1 MIYDVIVLVV
11 VIGLVLLNFWRGAAR
26 ALAGIATS
34 IIAYFG
40 ATALGSFLSEKLYF
54 WLLKPAIDKAVS
66 DALSNISNEAAGNVV
81 NALPSWLTGL
91 LDISGENLTN
101 LFSEPLSAANDSIT
115 KAVDAAVQPIAIA
128 IISFFMTILLF
139 LLFSFIIRKLLMKP
153 LLKLFDFPVIRTV
166 NKFLG
171 IVVGLVDAF
180 LVISMLAYLLHL
192 IIPYVGQESGF
203 LSEST
208 IYNSFIFYHFY
219 NGNIFSA
226 IGSSII
232 GLPKQ

>member
-1 MIYDVIVLVV
+1 MIYDIILLVV
-11 VIGLVLLNFWRGAAR
+11 VIGLVILNVWRGAAK

-34 IIAYFG
+34 IVSYLG
-40 ATALGSFLSEKLYF
+40 ATALGAFLSEKLYF
-54 WLLKPAIDKAVS
+54 WLLKPAIDKAVA
-66 DALSNISNEAAGNVV
+66 DALTNISNETAGNVV

-91 LDISGENLTN
+91 LGISGEDLTK
-101 LFSEPLSAANDSIT
+101 LFSGPLSAANESIT

-128 IISFFMTILLF
+128 ILSFFMTIILF
-139 LLFSFIIRKLLMKP
+139 FIFALIIRKLLMKP

-166 NKFLG
+166 NKVLG
-171 IVVGLVDAF
+171 AVVGLVDAF
-180 LVISMLAYLLHL
+180 LVISMFAYLLHL
-192 IIPYVGQESGF
+192 IIPYVGKDTGF

-226 IGSSII
+226 ISSAII
-232 GLPKQ
+232 S